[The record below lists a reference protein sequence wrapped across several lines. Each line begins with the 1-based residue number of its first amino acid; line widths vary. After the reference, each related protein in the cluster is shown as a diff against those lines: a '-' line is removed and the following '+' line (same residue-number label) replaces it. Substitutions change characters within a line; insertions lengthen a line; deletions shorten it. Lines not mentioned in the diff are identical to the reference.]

1 MKIEKLH
8 IYGFGKHENVEIDLI
23 DGINVFYGENEAGK
37 STIQQ
42 FILHMLFGF
51 PQKNAQLLRY
61 EPKSGAMYGG
71 RIHLIDEYGA
81 RIIVERV
88 KGKASG
94 DVTLYFE
101 DGTRGGEKEL
111 ANLLHSYSRTDF
123 EAIFSF
129 SLIQL
134 QGFEKMTEE
143 ELTRTL
149 LTSGTTGMDMLTN
162 VETQFIKEMG
172 ELFKATGKK
181 PLINQKIEE
190 LRELEFEWKSQIE
203 EVQKYEPSIK
213 RLHELELLIAKMID
227 QEKNISD
234 ELQHYLRWKQLK
246 PIKEKEMELEQA
258 LEKVKHIN
266 FPVDGIRRYESI
278 KDKEISVK
286 ITLEQLREEL
296 AITTSNHQVL
306 TSKELEALQSYLS
319 YETQWH
325 ELRAK
330 RIQIEEEQSKTLQS
344 QMQQLSLVG
353 VDWEKSLK
361 HIMDA
366 DVSIQ
371 QEDQLVSI
379 IQKQE
384 ELERQL
390 QQETRLLQMKQEDF
404 DKHQARVNESK
415 RTSRSSSQN
424 KNARGIALLFIGIII
439 IIGLTFSFLQANWI
453 IALITVIFSAIAYIG
468 FMFMLETMQQ
478 AGDMQKYESLL
489 MKEQQTLK
497 EQIGQLE
504 FRIDKL
510 IQEREE
516 NQHLVYAFLKRYHI
530 SEQLSPSLLPKVFNR
545 LRIIQEQQLE
555 LDQMETKLYEVT
567 TGLQQ
572 LFGQAQEAVT
582 IHLIEDML
590 FHQLRDYYL
599 TEKKKAE
606 EQQFSAKNITL
617 LETKLHETRL
627 LLTAYEEKIAE
638 LLKEAKVEREE
649 DYYTAYH
656 LHEEKLTLEKEIER
670 IQIQLGDHP
679 VSLYDYE
686 ETFDHECNEK
696 LQTLQQ
702 ERNELLEEKA
712 TLLYKTK
719 KLIENDEQS
728 EKLQQLEQKKTELHE
743 LVKKWAAYKAVVEAI
758 RKTMIQLKEERLPE
772 VLESAQHYFQTLTG
786 HSYDELIL
794 APEGSFEAVKANGQR
809 FKIAELSQATKEQAY
824 ISLRIALAVSLK
836 EKAAFPIIMD
846 DPFVHF
852 DRFRLQHMVQ
862 LMTEL
867 QKNHQLLYFTCHENM
882 RYVWKEAH
890 IVQVA
895 DILAGSGG
903 NVK

>member
-8 IYGFGKHENVEIDLI
+8 IYGFGKHENVEIDLKA
-23 DGINVFYGENEAGK
+23 GINVFYGENEAGK

-42 FILHMLFGF
+42 FILHILFGF

-61 EPKSGAMYGG
+61 EPKSGTMYGG
-71 RIHLIDEYGA
+71 KLHLTDEYGA
-81 RIIVERV
+81 RVVVERV

-94 DVTLYFE
+94 DVVLYFE
-101 DGTRGGEKEL
+101 DGRRGGEKEL
-111 ANLLHSYSRTDF
+111 SDLLHSYSRTDF

-129 SLIQL
+129 SLLQL

-162 VETQFIKEMG
+162 VETQFVKEMG
-172 ELFKATGKK
+172 ELFKPTGKK

-190 LRELEFEWKSQIE
+190 LRELEFEWKSQME

-213 RLHELELLIAKMID
+213 RLHELELIIAKMIE
-227 QEKNISD
+227 QEKSISD
-234 ELQHYLRWKQLK
+234 QLQQYLRWKQLK
-246 PIKEKEMELEQA
+246 PIKEKELELAQA
-258 LEKVKHIN
+258 LEKVKHIT

-278 KDKEISVK
+278 KDKEVSVK
-286 ITLEQLREEL
+286 ITLEQLKEEL
-296 AITTSNHQVL
+296 ATTTSNQQVL
-306 TSKELEALQSYLS
+306 TSEELEALQSYLNN
-319 YETQWH
+319 ETQWH

-344 QMQQLSLVG
+344 QMQQLSLIG
-353 VDWEKSLK
+353 VDWEKSLN
-361 HIMDA
+361 HIMDV

-371 QEDQLVSI
+371 QEDQLVSV

-390 QQETRLLQMKQEDF
+390 QQEKRLLQMKQEDF
-404 DKHQARVNESK
+404 NKHQTRVNESK
-415 RTSRSSSQN
+415 RTSRSSSGS
-424 KNARGIALLFIGIII
+424 KNAKGIALLFIGVIM
-439 IIGLTFSFLQANWI
+439 IIGLTLSFFQANWI
-453 IALITVIFSAIAYIG
+453 IALVTVIFSAIIYIG

-489 MKEQQTLK
+489 VKEQQTLK
-497 EQIGQLE
+497 KQIDQLE
-504 FRIDKL
+504 YTISRL

-516 NQHLVYAFLKRYHI
+516 NQDLIYAFLKGYHI
-530 SEQLSPSLLPKVFNR
+530 SEQLSPSLLPEVFNR
-545 LRIIQEQQLE
+545 LRIIQKQQLE
-555 LDQMETKLYEVT
+555 LDQMETKLYEVRAR
-567 TGLQQ
+567 LQQ
-572 LFGQAQEAVT
+572 LFGRAQEIAT

-590 FHQLRDYYL
+590 FHQLREYYL

-606 EQQFSAKNITL
+606 DQQFSAKKIGQ
-617 LETKLHETRL
+617 LETKLQETRL
-627 LLTAYEEKIAE
+627 LLTAYVEKIAE
-638 LLKEAKVEREE
+638 LLKEAKVETEE
-649 DYYTAYH
+649 GYYTTYH
-656 LHEEKLTLEKEIER
+656 LYEEKLTLEKEIER
-670 IQIQLGDHP
+670 IHMQLGGHP
-679 VSLYDYE
+679 VSLHDYE
-686 ETFDHECNEK
+686 EIFEQECKEK

-702 ERNELLEEKA
+702 ERNELLQEKA
-712 TLLYKTK
+712 SLLYKTK
-719 KLIENDEQS
+719 KLIENEEQS
-728 EKLQQLEQKKTELHE
+728 EKLQQLEQKKTELQE

-758 RKTMIQLKEERLPE
+758 RKTMTQLKEKRLPE
-772 VLESAQHYFQTLTG
+772 VLESAQHYFRTLTG

-794 APEGSFEAVKANGQR
+794 VPEGSFEAVKANGQR

-836 EKAAFPIIMD
+836 EKTAFPIIMD

-867 QKNHQLLYFTCHENM
+867 QKKHQLLYFTCHENM
-882 RYVWKEAH
+882 RYVWNEAH

>member
-8 IYGFGKHENVEIDLI
+8 IYGFGKHESVEIDLK

-42 FILHMLFGF
+42 FILHILFGF

-71 RIHLIDEYGA
+71 KIHLIDEYGA

-101 DGTRGGEKEL
+101 DGARGGEKEL
-111 ANLLHSYSRTDF
+111 SNLLHSYSRTDF
-123 EAIFSF
+123 DAIFSF

-162 VETQFIKEMG
+162 VETQFVKEMG
-172 ELFKATGKK
+172 ELFKPTGKK
-181 PLINQKIEE
+181 PLINQKLEE
-190 LRELEFEWKSQIE
+190 LRELELEWKQQME
-203 EVQKYEPSIK
+203 EVQKYEPSIN
-213 RLHELELLIAKMID
+213 RLHELELLIAKMME
-227 QEKNISD
+227 QEKNTSD
-234 ELQHYLRWKQLK
+234 QLQHYLRWKQLK
-246 PIKEKEMELEQA
+246 PIKEKEIELEQA
-258 LEKVKHIN
+258 LENVKHIT

-278 KDKEISVK
+278 KDKEVSVK
-286 ITLEQLREEL
+286 ITLEQLKEEL
-296 AITTSNHQVL
+296 ATTTNNHQVL

-325 ELRAK
+325 ELRAQ

-353 VDWEKSLK
+353 VNWEKSLK
-361 HIMDA
+361 SIMEA

-371 QEDQLVSI
+371 QEDQLVSLL
-379 IQKQE
+379 QKQR
-384 ELERQL
+384 ELESQL
-390 QQETRLLQMKQEDF
+390 QQEQRLLQMKQEDF
-404 DKHQARVNESK
+404 DKHQTRVNESK

-424 KNARGIALLFIGIII
+424 KNAKGIALLFIGVII
-439 IIGLTFSFLQANWI
+439 IIGLTLSFFQANWI
-453 IALITVIFSAIAYIG
+453 IALITVIFSAIVYIG

-478 AGDMQKYESLL
+478 ADDMQKYESLL
-489 MKEQQTLK
+489 VREQQTLK
-497 EQIGQLE
+497 EQIDQLGYT
-504 FRIDKL
+504 INKL
-510 IQEREE
+510 VQEREE
-516 NQHLVYAFLKRYHI
+516 IEHLVHAFLKTYHI
-530 SEQLSPSLLPKVFNR
+530 SEKLSSSLLPKVFNR

-555 LDQMETKLYEVT
+555 LDQMETKLYEVRT
-567 TGLQQ
+567 RLQQ
-572 LFGQAQEAVT
+572 LFGQAQEAAT

-590 FHQLRDYYL
+590 FHQLREYYL

-606 EQQFSAKNITL
+606 DQQFSAKKIAQF
-617 LETKLHETRL
+617 ETKIHETRL
-627 LLTAYEEKIAE
+627 LLTAYVEKIAE
-638 LLKEAKVEREE
+638 LFKEAKVETEE

-656 LHEEKLTLEKEIER
+656 LYEEKLTLEKEIER
-670 IQIQLGDHP
+670 IQMQLGNHP
-679 VSLYDYE
+679 VSLHDYE
-686 ETFDHECNEK
+686 ESFEYECKEK
-696 LQTLQQ
+696 LQSLQQ
-702 ERNELLEEKA
+702 ERNELLQEKA
-712 TLLYKTK
+712 SLLYKTK

-758 RKTMIQLKEERLPE
+758 RKTMTQLKEERLPE
-772 VLESAQHYFQTLTG
+772 VLQRAQHYFQTLTG
-786 HSYDELIL
+786 YSYDELLL

-836 EKAAFPIIMD
+836 EKASFPIIMD